1 MSSLEELERLT
12 RLHEQGEITDEEFEA
27 FKQKILEEEAQ
38 EPPTVQDIPV
48 KAQPNMRG
56 TIKDK
61 YDRIKRR
68 IYGENTTPL
77 PTHDPIETIAVP
89 EASGINWPKYIK
101 AFFVLALVGVA
112 GYYGYKA
119 IPKKEVVPTA
129 PAVVADST
137 VEEEFDDPFAL
148 TPQQMATID
157 TVKFQAMPDSLGY
170 SVNYPQ
176 SWLSLQR
183 AVITRGKGKKAVAVV
198 SKNQSLISKDGKF
211 TAQLTVADTAKTN
224 LEKKFKL
231 DTTAVKG
238 RLVNY
243 NSMRYN
249 YYLISG
255 ELNGKV
261 FYKKTLLKD
270 STFKTLTILY
280 PKADT
285 ARYNPVAVK
294 MGQSFK

>member
-27 FKQKILEEEAQ
+27 FKKKILEEEAM
-38 EPPTVQDIPV
+38 EPPTVQDIPI
-48 KAQPNMRG
+48 KAQPNLRG

-77 PTHDPIETIAVP
+77 PMHDPIDTIPVP

-119 IPKKEVVPTA
+119 IPKTEVAPTVA
-129 PAVVADST
+129 AVVADST

-157 TVKFQAMPDSLGY
+157 TVKFQTLPDSLGY
-170 SVNYPQ
+170 TVNYPAN
-176 SWLSLQR
+176 WLTLQR
-183 AVITRGKGKKAVAVV
+183 AVTKRGKGKNAVIIPA
-198 SKNQSLISKDGKF
+198 KNQSLISKDGKF
-211 TAQLTVADTAKTN
+211 TVQLTVADTAKTN
-224 LEKKFKL
+224 LEKKMKL
-231 DTTAVKG
+231 DTAASKG

-249 YYLISG
+249 YYLVSG

-280 PKADT
+280 PKAEKAKYD
-285 ARYNPVAVK
+285 PVAVK